1 MRHMREASSR
11 QVTSVASLRRSLN
24 VVSGVVSCLT
34 ASLASAQTVEPEDAA
49 LAQPT
54 PSQKVR
60 LAHDSAGPSPLVIS
74 TVTRLAAELRV
85 AGFSVLLRG
94 AVSEPDPAESDDTE
108 VYADISVGM
117 LADQVR
123 LDISSRSLGTSGH
136 VVLLGREREIGLL
149 ALQATEFLRAGLVP
163 RASVERARLPR
174 VVAPP
179 TAAAAA
185 TRPAEQQ
192 GRWLL
197 DVGPALLT
205 NWGAG
210 DRLPLLALGAGY
222 ASPRGVSLFATL
234 DVPLHDARFET
245 ERGIADY
252 RSWLAG
258 ARADY
263 RLVSW
268 SSGSVSLGLCA
279 GAAKTTSE
287 GSPLPPLEPLRA
299 SAWVLYLGASA
310 GVEYRLT
317 RSFAATAQARL
328 VSFSPNPLVSIVGEA
343 RRLGS
348 PAVLFGVGARLGTR

>member
-11 QVTSVASLRRSLN
+11 QVTSVARLRRSLN

-34 ASLASAQTVEPEDAA
+34 ASLAGAQTVEPEDAV

-54 PSQKVR
+54 LSRKVR
-60 LAHDSAGPSPLVIS
+60 LAHDSAEPSPLVGS
-74 TVTRLAAELRV
+74 AVTRLAAELRV
-85 AGFSVLLRG
+85 AGFSVLLRS
-94 AVSEPDPAESDDTE
+94 AVSEPEPAESDNSE

-117 LADQVR
+117 LSDQVR
-123 LDISSRSLGTSGH
+123 LDISSRSLGASGH

-174 VVAPP
+174 AVAPH
-179 TAAAAA
+179 AAAATA

-197 DVGPALLT
+197 DAGPALLT

-210 DRLPLLALGAGY
+210 DRLPLLALSAGY
-222 ASPRGVSLFATL
+222 ASPRGISLFATL
-234 DVPLHDARFET
+234 DVPLHEARFQT
-245 ERGIADY
+245 ERGVADY

-258 ARADY
+258 ARGDY
-263 RLVSW
+263 RLVDG
-268 SSGSVSLGLCA
+268 SSGSLSLGLCA
-279 GAAKTTSE
+279 GAAKTASE
-287 GSPLPPLEPLRA
+287 GRPLAPLEPLRA
-299 SAWVLYLGASA
+299 SAWALYLGASA
-310 GVEYRLT
+310 AAEYRLT
-317 RSFAATAQARL
+317 RSVAVTAQARL
-328 VSFSPNPLVSIVGEA
+328 VSFSPNPLISIVDEA

-348 PAVLFGVGARLGTR
+348 PALLFGVGARLGTR